1 MSASVVED
9 DGYPGEGIGLPEHGR
24 GSLASWSSRLAAL
37 VIDWAA
43 SMILAQLLFGDAV
56 LHGFDWR
63 RFAPM
68 GIYFLQKTVLTALT
82 SGSFGQLLC
91 RIAVVR
97 LDHQQIGWAK
107 SFLRALMKV
116 VLLPAVVIGADRR
129 GLDDLS
135 LGTVVIN
142 RR

>member
-1 MSASVVED
+1 MSTAVVD
-9 DGYPGEGIGLPEHGR
+9 DEYPGQGLGLPEHGR
-24 GSLASWSSRLAAL
+24 GSLASWSARMASL

-43 SMILAQLLFGDAV
+43 CMILAQVLFGDGV

-63 RFAPM
+63 RFMPM
-68 GIYFLQKTVLTALT
+68 VFFFVQKTVLTALT

-97 LDHQQIGWAK
+97 LDREQIGWFRSAA
-107 SFLRALMKV
+107 RAAMKV
-116 VLLPAVVIGADRR
+116 IVVPALVIGADRR
-129 GLDDLS
+129 GLDDLA